1 MADPQVTPQQAREIA
16 DAYCR
21 ARFVYRGPYADAGG
35 RERHIAADVEA
46 TTFQVLSGLYPHL
59 VAVYLAGAAAQR
71 RERSEPPK
79 EGL

>member
-1 MADPQVTPQQAREIA
+1 MADPQVTPDQARQIA

-21 ARFVYRGPYADAGG
+21 ARFDYQGPYAEAGG

-59 VAVYLAGAAAQR
+59 VAVYLAGAAQR
-71 RERSEPPK
+71 RERSKPPK
-79 EGL
+79 DL